1 LIFVISSVFN
11 AKYKHVGAMSYG
23 EKESGNRVE
32 AMIEAIS
39 SPSTVYEGRSHLI
52 AGKVQ

>member
-1 LIFVISSVFN
+1 MIFVISSVFN

-23 EKESGNRVE
+23 EKESESRVK

-39 SPSTVYEGRSHLI
+39 SPNAVHEGRLCVI
-52 AGKVQ
+52 AGKKK